1 MKTIIKYLSIVLLV
15 FMYSISTE
23 AQQDFT
29 MQIVLDKPVDAGPLK
44 LFPGIKDKDSYWYSP
59 DKLRLAK
66 NDDGTPK
73 MKFVKWVHNED
84 NDTNEG
90 AGGGILHCVY
100 GFGVTE
106 EELDEAKKELK
117 KINSKGKIVGAVIY
131 KEGTVTVSVP
141 KLLDPDLQDIVA
153 IAPAPTMEGNNVAVN
168 MQLDKR
174 SASLLWDSFK
184 KGNSLVTFNFNM
196 TIAGYN
202 SPIEANIKIHTD
214 QVMNSQ
220 QFKAGLATPWLNAE
234 IDVLVKELIDNGSI
248 EIEKIG
254 DNFSMDTAIDRVV
267 EKATDLLFTPYG
279 SSQGPSISQLTSAAN
294 SQGNESLLTR
304 ASNLLNTSRT
314 DARSE
319 RDAVR
324 RRNAAE
330 RERIAREERGSPTT
344 ERESSS
350 VDATE
355 DTDSNDD
362 SSNSDDELRP
372 ETSGGLTPGDSERA
386 VNGTTPEST
395 ATTPNLEEE
404 PSIPS
409 IAIVASYTV
418 KKIKISGTKTFS
430 LKESYPTTLPSAF
443 GSDLE
448 VNMDNC
454 PKCFIETNLDDPV
467 FKQRQILALLD
478 GLNAN
483 DFDKYINYG
492 TVQLRKKHE
501 TEEYTYDEV
510 RITRN
515 NFNQE
520 GNLFTML
527 YGWKG
532 DNNRSKWFD
541 YDYKIAWSFFGG
553 NSIEGDWENTN
564 RSAINLSPPLTR
576 RVITIEAD
584 KDLLTEQNVRAIDV
598 KIYYNLGGDD
608 QMKQFSINPKKDVL
622 SGQVEFMLPNGNQE
636 YDYEVTWRLWGNEQ
650 KTSGRQTTSFETLYV
665 DELPN

>member
-1 MKTIIKYLSIVLLV
+1 MKTLIKYLSIFLLV
-15 FMYSISTE
+15 FFYSFSTH

-44 LFPGIKDKDSYWYSP
+44 LFPGVKDKDSYWYLP
-59 DKLRLAK
+59 NKLRLAK

-73 MKFVKWVHNED
+73 FKFVKWVHNEE
-84 NDTNEG
+84 NNTNEG
-90 AGGGILHCVY
+90 IGGGVLHCVY

-106 EELDEAKKELK
+106 DELDEAEKALK
-117 KINSKGKIVGAVIY
+117 KINSRGKIIGSVIY
-131 KEGTVTVSVP
+131 KEGTVTVSIP
-141 KLLDPDLQDIVA
+141 KLMDPEKQDIVA
-153 IAPAPTMEGNNVAVN
+153 MAPAPTMEGNYVAVN

-184 KGNSLVTFNFNM
+184 TGNSLVTFNFNM

-202 SPIEANIKIHTD
+202 SPIEAKIKIHTD
-214 QVMNSQ
+214 QIYDSQ

-254 DNFSMDTAIDRVV
+254 DNFSMQAAIDRVV
-267 EKATDLLFTPYG
+267 EKATDLLFTPFG

-304 ASNLLNTSRT
+304 ATNLLNTSRT
-314 DARSE
+314 EARTE

-324 RRNAAE
+324 RRNAERERAASAE
-330 RERIAREERGSPTT
+330 RERTT
-344 ERESSS
+344 SRDTTSS
-350 VDATE
+350 AG
-355 DTDSNDD
+355 N
-362 SSNSDDELRP
+362 SSEAGDLRP
-372 ETSGGLTPGDSERA
+372 EHSGGLEPGDSQRG
-386 VNGTTPEST
+386 VNGATPSGG
-395 ATTPNLEEE
+395 TPNLEEE
-404 PSIPS
+404 PSMPS

-430 LKESYPTTLPSAF
+430 LKESYPTTIPSPF
-443 GSDLE
+443 GGDLE
-448 VNMDNC
+448 VNMTSC

-467 FKQRQILALLD
+467 FKQREILALLD

-501 TEEYTYDEV
+501 SEAFTYDEV
-510 RITRN
+510 RITRK

-553 NSIEGDWENTN
+553 NNVETDWESTN
-564 RSAINLSPPLTR
+564 RSAINLNPPLTR

-584 KDLLTEQNVRAIDV
+584 KDLLDEQKVRAIDI

-622 SGQVEFMLPNGNQE
+622 SGQVEFMLPNGSQE

>member
-1 MKTIIKYLSIVLLV
+1 MRTLFKYLSIFLLV
-15 FMYSISTE
+15 FFYSFSAN

-44 LFPGIKDKDSYWYSP
+44 LFPGVKDKDSYWYTP
-59 DKLRLAK
+59 NKLRLAK

-73 MKFVKWVHNED
+73 MKFVKWVHNEQ
-84 NDTNEG
+84 NNTNEG
-90 AGGGILHCVY
+90 IGGGVLHCVY

-106 EELDEAKKELK
+106 EELDEAAKALK
-117 KINSKGKIVGAVIY
+117 KINSRGKIVGSVIY
-131 KEGTVTVSVP
+131 KEGTVIVSIP
-141 KLLDPDLQDIVA
+141 KLMDPESQEIVA
-153 IAPAPTMEGNNVAVN
+153 MAPAPTMEGNYVAVN

-184 KGNSLVTFNFNM
+184 TGNSLVTFNFNM

-202 SPIEANIKIHTD
+202 SPIEAKITLHTD
-214 QVMNSQ
+214 QIYDSQ

-234 IDVLVKELIDNGSI
+234 IDVLVKELIDNGAI

-254 DNFSMDTAIDRVV
+254 DNFSMQAAIDKVV
-267 EKATDLLFTPYG
+267 EKATDLLFTPFG

-304 ASNLLNTSRT
+304 ATNLLNGSRT
-314 DARSE
+314 EARTE

-324 RRNAAE
+324 RRNAERERTARAE
-330 RERIAREERGSPTT
+330 RERTTRSDTTSRGGNNSEEGDLSP
-344 ERESSS
+344 EQ
-350 VDATE
+350 
-355 DTDSNDD
+355 
-362 SSNSDDELRP
+362 
-372 ETSGGLTPGDSERA
+372 SGGLAPGDSQRA
-386 VNGTTPEST
+386 VDGTTPSHSVS
-395 ATTPNLEEE
+395 NLEEE
-404 PSIPS
+404 PSMPS
-409 IAIVASYTV
+409 IAIVASYTI

-430 LKESYPTTLPSAF
+430 LKESYPTTIPSPF
-443 GSDLE
+443 GGDLE
-448 VNMDNC
+448 VNMRSC

-467 FKQRQILALLD
+467 FKQREILALLD

-501 TEEYTYDEV
+501 SEAFTYDEV
-510 RITRN
+510 RITRK
-515 NFNQE
+515 NFNQD

-553 NSIEGDWENTN
+553 NNIETDWESTN

-584 KDLLTEQNVRAIDV
+584 KDLLDEQKVRAIDI

-622 SGQVEFMLPNGNQE
+622 SGQVEFMLPNGSQE

-650 KTSGRQTTSFETLYV
+650 KTSGRQATSFETLYV

>member
-1 MKTIIKYLSIVLLV
+1 MKTLFKYFSIFLLV
-15 FMYSISTE
+15 FFYSFSGH
-23 AQQDFT
+23 AQQEFT

-44 LFPGIKDKDSYWYSP
+44 LFPGVKDKDLYWYTP
-59 DKLRLAK
+59 NKLRLAK

-73 MKFVKWVHNED
+73 MKFVKWVHNEQ
-84 NDTNEG
+84 NNTNEG
-90 AGGGILHCVY
+90 IGGGVLHCVY

-106 EELDEAKKELK
+106 EELDEAEKALK
-117 KINSKGKIVGAVIY
+117 KINSRGKIVGSVIY
-131 KEGTVTVSVP
+131 KEGTVTVSIP
-141 KLLDPDLQDIVA
+141 KIMDPELQEIVA
-153 IAPAPTMEGNNVAVN
+153 IAPAPTMEGNYVAVN

-184 KGNSLVTFNFNM
+184 TGNSLVTFNFNM

-202 SPIEANIKIHTD
+202 SPIEARVTLHTD
-214 QVMNSQ
+214 QIYDSQ

-248 EIEKIG
+248 VIEKIG
-254 DNFSMDTAIDRVV
+254 DNFSMQSAIDKVTD
-267 EKATDLLFTPYG
+267 KATDLLFTPFG

-304 ASNLLNTSRT
+304 ATNLLNTSRT
-314 DARSE
+314 EARTE

-324 RRNAAE
+324 RRNAERERVARAE
-330 RERIAREERGSPTT
+330 RERTTRSDTTSAGGNNSEEGDLSP
-344 ERESSS
+344 ER
-350 VDATE
+350 
-355 DTDSNDD
+355 
-362 SSNSDDELRP
+362 
-372 ETSGGLTPGDSERA
+372 SGGLAPGDSQRA
-386 VNGTTPEST
+386 VEGTTPSNS
-395 ATTPNLEEE
+395 ASNLEEE
-404 PSIPS
+404 PSMPS

-430 LKESYPTTLPSAF
+430 LKESYPTTIPSPF
-443 GSDLE
+443 GGDLE
-448 VNMDNC
+448 VNMTSC

-467 FKQRQILALLD
+467 FKQREILALLD

-501 TEEYTYDEV
+501 SEAFTYDEV
-510 RITRN
+510 RITRK
-515 NFNQE
+515 NFNQD

-553 NSIEGDWENTN
+553 NNIETDWESTN

-584 KDLLTEQNVRAIDV
+584 KDLLDEQSVRAIDI
-598 KIYYNLGGDD
+598 KIYYNLGGDE

-622 SGQVEFMLPNGNQE
+622 SGQVEFMLPNGSQE

-650 KTSGRQTTSFETLYV
+650 KASGRQTTSFETLYV

>member
-1 MKTIIKYLSIVLLV
+1 MKTIIKYSIIILVVL
-15 FMYSISTE
+15 FYSMSAK

-44 LFPGIKDKDSYWYSP
+44 LFPGVKDKDSYWYLP
-59 DKLRLAK
+59 NKLRLAK

-73 MKFVKWVHNED
+73 LKFVKWVHNEQ
-84 NDTNEG
+84 NNTNEG
-90 AGGGILHCVY
+90 IGGGVLHCVY

-106 EELDEAKKELK
+106 DELDEAKKALK
-117 KINSKGKIVGAVIY
+117 KINSKGKIVGSVIY
-131 KEGTVTVSVP
+131 KEGTVTVSIP
-141 KLLDPDLQDIVA
+141 KINDPEQQDIVA

-168 MQLDKR
+168 LQLDKR

-214 QVMNSQ
+214 QIYDSQ

-254 DNFSMDTAIDRVV
+254 ENFSMQAAIDRVV

-294 SQGNESLLTR
+294 PQGDTSLLTR
-304 ASNLLNTSRT
+304 ATNLLNTSRT
-314 DARSE
+314 EARTE

-324 RRNAAE
+324 RRNDAE
-330 RERIAREERGSPTT
+330 RERVAREERERAARERTT
-344 ERESSS
+344 SS
-350 VDATE
+350 
-355 DTDSNDD
+355 DSNDD
-362 SSNSDDELRP
+362 ESEAEADDNANNPEELTAN
-372 ETSGGLTPGDSERA
+372 TSGGVNPGDSERA
-386 VNGTTPEST
+386 VNGSTPSN
-395 ATTPNLEEE
+395 TPNLEDE

-430 LKESYPTTLPSAF
+430 LKESYPTTIPSPF

-448 VNMDNC
+448 VNMTSC

-467 FKQRQILALLD
+467 FKQREILALLD

-501 TEEYTYDEV
+501 SDAYTYDEV
-510 RITRN
+510 RITRK

-553 NSIEGDWENTN
+553 NNFETDWESTN
-564 RSAINLSPPLTR
+564 RSAINLNPPLTR
-576 RVITIEAD
+576 RVITIDAD
-584 KDLLTEQNVRAIDV
+584 KELLEQQNVRAVDV
-598 KIYYNLGGDD
+598 KIYYNLGGED
-608 QMKQFSINPKKDVL
+608 QMKQFSLNPKNEVI
-622 SGQVEFMLPNGNQE
+622 SGQVEFMLPNGKQE

-650 KTSGRQTTSFETLYV
+650 KKSGRQTTSFETLYV

>member
-1 MKTIIKYLSIVLLV
+1 MKTLSKYLSIFLLV
-15 FMYSISTE
+15 FFYCFSVN

-44 LFPGIKDKDSYWYSP
+44 LFPGVKDKDSYWYTP
-59 DKLRLAK
+59 NKLRLAK

-73 MKFVKWVHNED
+73 MKFVKWVHNEE
-84 NDTNEG
+84 NNTNEG
-90 AGGGILHCVY
+90 IGGGVLHCVY

-106 EELDEAKKELK
+106 EELDEAEKALK
-117 KINSKGKIVGAVIY
+117 KINSRGKIVGSVIY
-131 KEGTVTVSVP
+131 KEGTVTVSIP
-141 KLLDPDLQDIVA
+141 KLMDPEAQEIVA
-153 IAPAPTMEGNNVAVN
+153 MAPAPTMEGNYVAVN

-184 KGNSLVTFNFNM
+184 TGNSLVTFNFNM

-202 SPIEANIKIHTD
+202 SPIEAKIKIHTD
-214 QVMNSQ
+214 QIYDSQ

-254 DNFSMDTAIDRVV
+254 DNFSMQAAIDKVV
-267 EKATDLLFTPYG
+267 EKATDLLFTPFG

-304 ASNLLNTSRT
+304 ATNLLNTSRT
-314 DARSE
+314 EARTE

-324 RRNAAE
+324 RRNAE
-330 RERIAREERGSPTT
+330 RERVAREER
-344 ERESSS
+344 ERAASTDETDSDSDS
-350 VDATE
+350 DSDVASTDAT
-355 DTDSNDD
+355 DGD
-362 SSNSDDELRP
+362 LRP
-372 ETSGGLTPGDSERA
+372 EQSGGLTPGDSQRA
-386 VNGTTPEST
+386 VNGTTPSNN
-395 ATTPNLEEE
+395 ASNLEEE
-404 PSIPS
+404 PNMPS

-430 LKESYPTTLPSAF
+430 LKESYPTTIPSPF
-443 GSDLE
+443 GGDLE
-448 VNMDNC
+448 VNMTSC

-467 FKQRQILALLD
+467 FKQREILALLD

-501 TEEYTYDEV
+501 SEAFTYDEV
-510 RITRN
+510 RITRK
-515 NFNQE
+515 NFNQD

-553 NSIEGDWENTN
+553 NNIETDWESTN

-584 KDLLTEQNVRAIDV
+584 KDLLDEQRVRAIDI

-608 QMKQFSINPKKDVL
+608 QMKQFSLNPKKDVL
-622 SGQVEFMLPNGNQE
+622 SGQVEFMLPNGSQE